1 MYVYV
6 TYIHKYTYI
15 CMNRL
20 ILIYQYREGVWVVVV
35 VVQHRILPSPEGKAC
50 VLWQPLPSPWHA
62 SPPFDSVKEGLVVVV
77 VVVVVMVMMM
87 L

>member
-1 MYVYV
+1 MNIYV
-6 TYIHKYTYI
+6 TYIHKATYI
-15 CMNRL
+15 YIYVDRL
-20 ILIYQYREGVWVVVV
+20 ILIYQYREGVWVV

-77 VVVVVMVMMM
+77 VVVVMVMMM
-87 L
+87 V

>member
-1 MYVYV
+1 MYIYV
-6 TYIHKYTYI
+6 TYIHKAIYI
-15 CMNRL
+15 DMNRL
-20 ILIYQYREGVWVVVV
+20 ILIYQYREGVWVV

-77 VVVVVMVMMM
+77 VVVVMVMMM
-87 L
+87 V

>member
-1 MYVYV
+1 MNMNIYV
-6 TYIHKYTYI
+6 TYIHKATYI
-15 CMNRL
+15 YVNRL
-20 ILIYQYREGVWVVVV
+20 ILIYQYREGVWVV

-77 VVVVVMVMMM
+77 VVVMVMMM
-87 L
+87 V